1 MAVQNIE
8 LIHAC
13 GHSKM
18 RAKPRTEGIHALV
31 LSSAA
36 RTLCSRC
43 IDEHETRRTRMIA
56 DSISRAREA
65 ARLTK
70 LKGSPKQITWAES
83 IRERWLFKVE
93 PNIPTSS
100 IKPSL
105 DKANGCSPG
114 QPDRARNVQQAITN
128 VLAARLA
135 LIEAMLER
143 NDAQWWIN
151 FREDIARWINREME
165 KAIVFEFS
173 EISNSTCDDAR
184 TT

>member
-18 RAKPRTEGIHALV
+18 RAKPRTEGMHALV

-70 LKGSPKQITWAES
+70 LKGSPKQLLADPIARS
-83 IRERWLFKVE
+83 NRSRNRRERAGGPE
-93 PNIPTSS
+93 PSGS
-100 IKPSL
+100 
-105 DKANGCSPG
+105 A
-114 QPDRARNVQQAITN
+114 
-128 VLAARLA
+128 
-135 LIEAMLER
+135 
-143 NDAQWWIN
+143 
-151 FREDIARWINREME
+151 
-165 KAIVFEFS
+165 
-173 EISNSTCDDAR
+173 
-184 TT
+184 